1 MDEGTLER
9 VMIDF
14 WEHRFDVLVCTTIV
28 ESGIDLPSVNTL
40 IVDRAERLGLGQ
52 MHQLRGRVGRSGQRA
67 YAYLFHKADASIS
80 ETAFERLRT
89 IGDNTALG
97 SGFKIAMRD
106 LEIRGAGNLLGHDQS
121 GSVAAVGYDLYVQFV
136 AEAVS
141 EAKGIV
147 VPDVVTITLDIP
159 GEANLPASYVEA
171 DDARLEAYRRLAA
184 LQTVAEL
191 DDLKDEWLDRYGALP
206 APAQGLLDLGLLRLT
221 CLERGITNLQVLPAK
236 VGVRSKPLLKVQPLT
251 LTLSQ
256 QMRARRLLGQSQYDE
271 TTKEFKVELDARQI
285 QVPAL
290 TQLIVDLTATS

>member
-1 MDEGTLER
+1 
-9 VMIDF
+9 
-14 WEHRFDVLVCTTIV
+14 
-28 ESGIDLPSVNTL
+28 
-40 IVDRAERLGLGQ
+40 
-52 MHQLRGRVGRSGQRA
+52 
-67 YAYLFHKADASIS
+67 
-80 ETAFERLRT
+80 
-89 IGDNTALG
+89 
-97 SGFKIAMRD
+97 
-106 LEIRGAGNLLGHDQS
+106 
-121 GSVAAVGYDLYVQFV
+121 
-136 AEAVS
+136 
-141 EAKGIV
+141 V